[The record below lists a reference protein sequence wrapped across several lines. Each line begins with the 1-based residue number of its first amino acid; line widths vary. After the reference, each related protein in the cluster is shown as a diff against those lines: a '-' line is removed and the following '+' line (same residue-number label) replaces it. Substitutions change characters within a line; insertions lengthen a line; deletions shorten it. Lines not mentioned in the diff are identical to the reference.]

1 MKPKIEENYNSKPLV
16 AMWADYIDWEKRREG
31 EGGFLKGVLNR
42 HKCREIFDTTLGDGC
57 DTVYLLK
64 EGFDVVSN
72 ELDDAFLKKA
82 FENAKR
88 ENVALEITN
97 LDWRELTPGLQ
108 EGNFDSVLCLGNS
121 LTYLFKKSD
130 QLRAL
135 AEFRK
140 ILRPGGVL
148 IIDERNYQ
156 YMLDNKKGAGTFTAA
171 KKLIWRRLNLA
182 ATGLFLSTPIKSRA
196 KRRG

>member
-57 DTVYLLK
+57 DSIYLLK

-88 ENVALEITN
+88 ENVALELTN
-97 LDWRELTPGLQ
+97 LDWRELSPDLM
-108 EGNFDSVLCLGNS
+108 ESSFDAVLCVGNS
-121 LTYLFKKSD
+121 LTYLFDKES
-130 QLRAL
+130 QLKAL
-135 AEFRK
+135 CSFRH
-140 ILRPGGVL
+140 ILREGGIL

-156 YMLDNKKGAGTFTAA
+156 YMLDN
-171 KKLIWRRLNLA
+171 RRAIL
-182 ATGLFLSTPIKSRA
+182 GGKFRYSHRYVYC
-196 KRRG
+196 G